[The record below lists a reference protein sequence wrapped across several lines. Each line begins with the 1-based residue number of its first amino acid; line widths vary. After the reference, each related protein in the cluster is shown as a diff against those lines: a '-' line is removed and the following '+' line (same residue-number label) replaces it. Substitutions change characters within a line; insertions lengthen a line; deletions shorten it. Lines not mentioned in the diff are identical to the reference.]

1 MAGWR
6 FWEDI
11 RIGERTQSR
20 ALAVTAGAMTEFA
33 LRYDPQYFHTDAML
47 AAQSPFGELIA
58 SGLYNCA
65 LWRVLDHEENGDIA
79 WVCGIAWDN
88 VRWAAPLRPGDVVRA
103 TSVVLSKRP
112 SGKRSDAGIVTL
124 HHQLLNQDDAVVI
137 RFDST
142 SFVRLRATGSP
153 APAPMP
159 SPSRRLP
166 TDGDGT

>member
-11 RIGERTQSR
+11 VVGERTESR
-20 ALAVTAGAMTEFA
+20 EYPVTAEAMTEFA
-33 LRYDPQYFHTDAML
+33 VRYDPQYFHTDAAM

-88 VRWAAPLRPGDVVRA
+88 VRWAAPLRPGDVVHA

-112 SGKRSDAGIVTL
+112 SGKRDDAGIVTV
-124 HHQLLNQDDAVVI
+124 HHQLLNQQGEVVI

-153 APAPMP
+153 APDPVP
-159 SPSRRLP
+159 SPSRSFP
-166 TDGDGT
+166 TQGDAA

>member
-1 MAGWR
+1 MTGWR

-11 RIGERTQSR
+11 MVGERTRSR
-20 ALAVTAGAMTEFA
+20 DHAVTAADMTEFA
-33 LRYDPQYFHTDAML
+33 VRYDPQYFHTDATL

-88 VRWAAPLRPGDVVRA
+88 VRWAAPLRPGDTVHA
-103 TSVVLSKRP
+103 TSVTLSKRP
-112 SGKRSDAGIVTL
+112 SGKRADAGIVTL
-124 HHQLLNQDDAVVI
+124 HHELVNQRGEVVI

-153 APAPMP
+153 APDPVP
-159 SPSRRLP
+159 SLSRILP
-166 TDGDGT
+166 TQGSGS